1 MSVGH
6 KELIAPNPLSGKHPL
21 MNPRLLPPARLLLAL
36 AFTATAHAATWERHI
51 IDDSSRGADGTRLAD
66 VNGDGLPDIATG
78 WEQGGVTRVYLNPGP
93 DKSKS
98 RWPAVTVGR
107 TPNVEDAVFVDL
119 DNDGAVDV
127 VSSCE
132 GKTRTMFV
140 HWAPK
145 EKSDYLNPKKWTT
158 APLPASQGKMMWMY
172 ALPLDIDG
180 RNGID
185 IVGSA
190 KGGGAE
196 IGWFESPKNPRDL
209 AAWKYHTLRKSGWI
223 MSLVKADMDGDGD
236 PDVVATDR
244 KGKASEALWLENPGR
259 KGQLRQPWR
268 THHIGGRGK
277 EMMFLELFDLDGDG
291 LQDVLSSV
299 RPKEIAF
306 FKRLDA
312 SGRKWRP
319 HYQSLPE
326 NAGDSKC
333 VSAGD
338 INLDGQPDLV
348 FSCERAKP
356 PLSGVMWLEYDRAPT
371 ESTWRAH
378 DISGPT
384 GVKHDLI
391 PLIDLDG
398 DGDLD
403 AITCE
408 ESTNLGV
415 IWYENPTN

>member
-1 MSVGH
+1 MKS
-6 KELIAPNPLSGKHPL
+6 
-21 MNPRLLPPARLLLAL
+21 RLVLAFLLAL
-36 AFTATAHAATWERHI
+36 SAGSPACSLAAPWKRHI

-93 DKSKS
+93 DKSSAK
-98 RWPAVTVGR
+98 WPAVTVGR

-140 HWAPK
+140 HWAPRK
-145 EKSDYLNPKKWTT
+145 KADYLNPKKWKTE
-158 APLPASQGKMMWMY
+158 PLPASIGKMMWMF

-180 RNGID
+180 RNGVD

-196 IGWFESPKNPRDL
+196 IGWFEAPKDPRNL
-209 AAWKYHTLRKSGWI
+209 AAWKYHTLRRSGWI
-223 MSLVKADMDGDGD
+223 MSLIKTDMDGDGD
-236 PDVVATDR
+236 EDVVATDR
-244 KGKASEALWLENPGR
+244 KGRDSEAFWLENPGLSG
-259 KGQLRQPWR
+259 KLRQPW
-268 THHIGGRGK
+268 TSHHIGGRGK
-277 EMMFLELFDLDGDG
+277 EMMFLALFDLDGDG

-299 RPKEIAF
+299 RPREITF
-306 FKRLDA
+306 FKRLDV
-312 SGRKWRP
+312 SGRNWEP
-319 HYQSLPE
+319 HYQTIPKS
-326 NAGDSKC
+326 AGDSKC

-348 FSCERAKP
+348 FSCERAKS
-356 PLSGVMWLEYDRAPT
+356 PLSGVMWLEYARSPEDAA
-371 ESTWRAH
+371 WNAH
-378 DISGPT
+378 DISGPK

-415 IWYENPTN
+415 IWFENPTR